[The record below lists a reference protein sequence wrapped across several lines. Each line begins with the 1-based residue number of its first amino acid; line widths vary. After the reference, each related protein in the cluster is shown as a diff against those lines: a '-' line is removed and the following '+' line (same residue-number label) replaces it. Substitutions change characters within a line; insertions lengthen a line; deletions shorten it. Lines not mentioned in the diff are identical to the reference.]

1 MPGPLIGPDP
11 DVPRWRSS
19 LEALSLLGTNQS
31 KSRTCLGGCIMLV
44 ESRRVSERRL
54 RPQTGCL
61 VQRLSCYPGECRH
74 GDSAAPRRRTLHRQV
89 SCRLR
94 KPDWRPCTQPG
105 WSGGRGRSRQSRQS
119 RPGPGEI
126 EDDDRQHPPGRG
138 HGDLPVGRC
147 AQREAFRSASSVRS
161 SRGRHLYSNL
171 LPGPET
177 LAELRDRASARLRA
191 ANHASVRQVQ
201 HRLARSIEELIDAYR
216 RGAPLPPS
224 LFNSRSI
231 AQPSPRYSSGKK

>member
-1 MPGPLIGPDP
+1 MLRVSAVKELP
-11 DVPRWRSS
+11 
-19 LEALSLLGTNQS
+19 ALSRMRDVGLLDCEGASDDARVADGPGSGCSPVVEVKRVVITGDPIQI
-31 KSRTCLGGCIMLV
+31 KVPGVCLGGCIMHV
-44 ESRRVSERRL
+44 KSRRVYERRL

-61 VQRLSCYPGECRH
+61 VQRLSCYSGECRH

-105 WSGGRGRSRQSRQS
+105 WSGGRGGSRQSRQS

-171 LPGPET
+171 LPGP
-177 LAELRDRASARLRA
+177 DARCA
-191 ANHASVRQVQ
+191 
-201 HRLARSIEELIDAYR
+201 ARS
-216 RGAPLPPS
+216 S
-224 LFNSRSI
+224 
-231 AQPSPRYSSGKK
+231 

>member
-1 MPGPLIGPDP
+1 MLRVSAVKELP
-11 DVPRWRSS
+11 
-19 LEALSLLGTNQS
+19 ALSRMRDVGLLDREGSSDDARVADGPGSGCSPVVEVKRVVITGDPIQI
-31 KSRTCLGGCIMLV
+31 KVPGVCLGGCIMHV
-44 ESRRVSERRL
+44 KSRRVYERRL

-61 VQRLSCYPGECRH
+61 VQRLSCYSGECRH

-105 WSGGRGRSRQSRQS
+105 WSGGRGDSRQSRQS

-171 LPGPET
+171 LPGP
-177 LAELRDRASARLRA
+177 DAR
-191 ANHASVRQVQ
+191 
-201 HRLARSIEELIDAYR
+201 
-216 RGAPLPPS
+216 
-224 LFNSRSI
+224 
-231 AQPSPRYSSGKK
+231 

>member
-44 ESRRVSERRL
+44 ESRRVYERRL

-105 WSGGRGRSRQSRQS
+105 WSGGRGGSRQS

-126 EDDDRQHPPGRG
+126 EDADRQHPPAAFTVACHWAGAPSAMPSGLR
-138 HGDLPVGRC
+138 HRFDLRVAAMGL
-147 AQREAFRSASSVRS
+147 A
-161 SRGRHLYSNL
+161 RGRRV
-171 LPGPET
+171 P
-177 LAELRDRASARLRA
+177 AK
-191 ANHASVRQVQ
+191 
-201 HRLARSIEELIDAYR
+201 
-216 RGAPLPPS
+216 
-224 LFNSRSI
+224 
-231 AQPSPRYSSGKK
+231 SPTCQ